1 MSIRRACSMLC
12 TVICAGALMLGL
24 GGQDGAA
31 GDKDRELLPV
41 VDGWII
47 DQGPFDG
54 VGEGVV
60 ADQFDTVFL
69 NAGVAEARA
78 AMEFDLS
85 RINPH
90 RIESASLRII
100 SSGTGVLPGT
110 STIPVQV
117 MGYTGNGAIQDDDF
131 SAGNLVTTFDSFATP
146 DGVPINIDVTE
157 FLQNIHPSE
166 HVVGF
171 NLRTTVH
178 GAQINYGSLDLGTP
192 PTLIIT
198 LK

>member
-1 MSIRRACSMLC
+1 MSHRRVYSLLG
-12 TVICAGALMLGL
+12 TIVCAGILMLAL
-24 GGQDGAA
+24 GNQDGVAQN
-31 GDKDRELLPV
+31 KNRQLLPV

-47 DQGPFDG
+47 DQSPFDG

-60 ADQFDTVFL
+60 SDQFNTVFL

-90 RIESASLRII
+90 RIESATLQITSF
-100 SSGTGVLPGT
+100 GTGVLPGT
-110 STIPVQV
+110 TTIPVQV
-117 MGYTGNGAIQDDDF
+117 MGYTGDGVIGIDDF
-131 SAGNLVTTFDSFATP
+131 SAGSLVTVFDSFATP
-146 DGVPINIDVTE
+146 DRVPINIDVTE
-157 FLQNIHPSE
+157 FLQNVHPSE
-166 HVVGF
+166 HIVGF

-178 GAQINYGSLDLGTP
+178 GTQINYGSLEQETP
-192 PTLIIT
+192 PALIIT